1 MCMHAQALSA
11 VSCTRS
17 QVENWDEDMR
27 EAFRIINSRFSPVV
41 QATCSFSRWDV
52 FGVPR

>member
-17 QVENWDEDMR
+17 QVENVDEDMR
-27 EAFRIINSRFSPVV
+27 EAIKIINSRLSPGG
-41 QATCSFSRWDV
+41 QATCCFSRWDV